1 VDANFEVAADALV
14 AGDFVTLAQ
23 LIRESPELVRARSS
37 RPHRATLLHYLAANG
52 VEGERQKSPKNA
64 VEMARLLL
72 NAGAEVD
79 ALATMCG
86 GEQTTMNML
95 VSSGHPAQAGVQD
108 ALLETLLDFGAAI
121 EGVGGSPLITALAH
135 GCRGAAETLAK
146 RGANTENLVAAA
158 GLGRLSAATHWLP
171 NASSEDRHRALALAA
186 QHGHVEIVRLLLDA
200 GEDPNR
206 YNPRGFH
213 GHSTPLHQA
222 VIYGHHD
229 VVRLLLERNA
239 RLDIEDTVYHG
250 TPLGWAKHAGQT
262 TMEQYLVGCEKS

>member
-1 VDANFEVAADALV
+1 VGANFEVAADALV

-52 VEGERQKSPKNA
+52 VEDERQKSPQNA

-72 NAGAEVD
+72 NAGSEVD
-79 ALATMCG
+79 ALAKMYG

-95 VSSGHPAQAGVQD
+95 VSSGHPAQAGVQN
-108 ALLETLLDFGAAI
+108 ALVETLLDFGAAI
-121 EGVGGSPLITALAH
+121 EGVGGSPLIIALAH
-135 GCRGAAETLAK
+135 GHRSAAETLAK
-146 RGANTENLVAAA
+146 RGANTDSLVAAA
-158 GLGRLSAATHWLP
+158 GLGRLSAAAHWLP
-171 NASSEDRHRALALAA
+171 NASSEDRHRALALAV

-206 YNPRGFH
+206 YNPPGFH

-222 VIYGHHD
+222 VIYGHHA
-229 VVRLLLERNA
+229 VVRLLLERHA
-239 RLDIEDTVYHG
+239 RLDIEDTMYHG
-250 TPLGWAKHAGQT
+250 TPLGWAKHAGHIAI
-262 TMEQYLVGCEKS
+262 EEYLVSSEHS